1 MAGRH
6 VALVSVLKEAG
17 QPANVAGGRYVVF
30 EPGKAE
36 AAFVVVDQHQG
47 PAAAS
52 CRDRPPGRARRADRR
67 GPDGKHRQAE
77 GVREKRAPPRD
88 KHDAGVVAHRAS
100 TYEQITKIAASSSF
114 PV

>member
-6 VALVSVLKEAG
+6 VALVSVLKEGG
-17 QPANVAGGRYVVF
+17 QPVIVAGGRYVVF

-52 CRDRPPGRARRADRR
+52 CRDRPPGRARRADRNR
-67 GPDGKHRQAE
+67 FF
-77 GVREKRAPPRD
+77 
-88 KHDAGVVAHRAS
+88 AS
-100 TYEQITKIAASSSF
+100 
-114 PV
+114 